1 MKKIFSILMTLVLG
15 TFVFA
20 QRVPDGSRF
29 MVVGQ
34 KSASLSANEA
44 AWLTDSVRSKLEE
57 NLQSYTTFSFVAS
70 DLESIKKIQRQ
81 SESELFDEKDA
92 IEIGK
97 LKFAKYAVFVTI
109 RKSGSYTVVADVTD
123 LTTGAKLATASSKE
137 RNKADDLFSRNG
149 CAADEVTVK
158 LCEKLGIKLG
168 ETQRKVLLYGDENS
182 SIDEQAKMAKEE
194 ESAFNNAIAKY
205 DAEIKRL
212 STLTDLESIAAKK
225 QKEADRAMIEAK
237 MKASSE
243 KAKRLAEEANKAAAD
258 KKADAER
265 SEEQR
270 RKRDEMAR
278 LAAAKAEEVRKTS
291 IDNGSVYT
299 KIDVIESKKKAVVDI
314 QHSYDIRVEEIKAE
328 GEEEYSKKKSEI
340 MNAPYRS
347 AEKNADGTPSAT
359 AKERRN
365 TLVQEL
371 LESMSYEY
379 GKQIV
384 ETKYYALDTVKSL
397 LKEIKIDQMSLTDVK
412 TVSSL
417 ENDLKVQYA
426 LFDGKTNSWKTTFW
440 LYSKGLLVCSR
451 SFDMTYKDLTGKNV
465 DVSNTGAY
473 NEFMDTVDLY
483 NSLFSRGDHVVTIK
497 IDYRTESV
505 DDYSSSYKF
514 IVEKVHVIDTVSG
527 REISSFGLKQ
537 PVTTYQNNKVYSLNC
552 ELAKFC
558 NGEVEK
564 EIAKEKAERIAAEK
578 KAAEKKKAEKEK
590 KLQEEKKAEEKLAAV
605 RAEIKSMFV
614 TIKTEYAAK
623 GEAAVFDALK
633 TEVTQKLYK
642 YVMGENPSIL
652 YKGDDLPVENVSL
665 YDAVYFCN
673 KLSLIL
679 GYSPVYSVKGKKDP
693 KDWGYQPHKGQVI
706 ENLEQ
711 DFSCNGC
718 RLPTT
723 REFQRML
730 NKPDEEYKFAGSNK
744 LDEVAWYDDNSDRK
758 LHPVAQKKPNSY
770 GLFDLYGNV
779 SEFAYETYYSV
790 PCYKEMGGDYFGK
803 KKHEYKFYL
812 GSEISDARL
821 KEGGRTLG
829 FRVVRT
835 VRLQK

>member
-109 RKSGSYTVVADVTD
+109 RKSGSYIVVADVTD

-314 QHSYDIRVEEIKAE
+314 QHSYDTRVEEIKAE

-578 KAAEKKKAEKEK
+578 KKAE
-590 KLQEEKKAEEKLAAV
+590 EEKKAKENLAAE

-614 TIKTEYAAK
+614 TIKTEHAAK

-633 TEVTQKLYK
+633 TEVTQKLYE
-642 YVMGENPSIL
+642 YVMGENPS
-652 YKGDDLPVENVSL
+652 YRYHKGDDLPVDQVSL

-723 REFQRML
+723 REFQCML

-744 LDEVAWYDDNSDRK
+744 LDEVAWYDDNSDRET
-758 LHPVAQKKPNSY
+758 HPVAQKKPNSY

-779 SEFAYETYYSV
+779 SEFAYETETNYSV
-790 PCYKEMGGDYFGK
+790 PCYKEMGGSYYGK
-803 KKHEYKFYL
+803 KNRAYDFKYGMKISYADRTK
-812 GSEISDARL
+812 GSS
-821 KEGGRTLG
+821 TLG

>member
-578 KAAEKKKAEKEK
+578 KKAE
-590 KLQEEKKAEEKLAAV
+590 EEKKAKENLAAE

-614 TIKTEYAAK
+614 TIKTEHAAK

-642 YVMGENPSIL
+642 YVMGENPS
-652 YKGDDLPVENVSL
+652 YRYHKGDDLPVNQVSL

-673 KLSLIL
+673 KLSLML

-744 LDEVAWYDDNSDRK
+744 LDEVAWYVDNYDRK

-779 SEFAYETYYSV
+779 SEFAYENETNYSV
-790 PCYKEMGGDYFGK
+790 PCYKEMGGSYYGE
-803 KKHEYKFYL
+803 KKHAYDFKYGMKISYADRTK
-812 GSEISDARL
+812 GSS
-821 KEGGRTLG
+821 TLG
-829 FRVVRT
+829 FRVMRT

>member
-20 QRVPDGSRF
+20 QKVPDGSRF

-34 KSASLSANEA
+34 KSASLSANEV
-44 AWLTDSVRSKLEE
+44 AWLPDSVRSKLEE

-81 SESELFDEKDA
+81 SESDLFDEKDA

-123 LTTGAKLATASSKE
+123 LTTGEKLAIVSSKE

-158 LCEKLGIKLG
+158 LCEKLEIKLG

-194 ESAFNNAIAKY
+194 ESAFKNAIAKCN
-205 DAEIKRL
+205 AEIERL
-212 STLTDLESIAAKK
+212 STLTDLESIAAI
-225 QKEADRAMIEAK
+225 KEEEAKRAMFVAK

-243 KAKRLAEEANKAAAD
+243 KAKRLAEEAKKAAAD
-258 KKADAER
+258 RKADAER

-278 LAAAKAEEVRKTS
+278 LAAAKAEEVRKTA

-299 KIDVIESKKKAVVDI
+299 KIDVIESKKKAVVGI
-314 QHSYDIRVEEIKAE
+314 QHSYDIRVEEIKTE

-379 GKQIV
+379 GRQIV

-465 DVSNTGAY
+465 DVSNTSAY

-483 NSLFSRGDHVVTIK
+483 NSLFSRGDHIVTIK

-505 DDYSSSYKF
+505 DDYSSNYKF
-514 IVEKVHVIDTVSG
+514 IIEKVHVIDTVSG
-527 REISSFGLKQ
+527 KEICSFGLKQ

-578 KAAEKKKAEKEK
+578 KKAE
-590 KLQEEKKAEEKLAAV
+590 EEKKAKENLAAV
-605 RAEIKSMFV
+605 RAEIESMFV
-614 TIKTEYAAK
+614 TIENEYARK
-623 GEAAVFDALK
+623 GEAVVYDALK
-633 TEVTQKLYK
+633 TEVTQKLYE
-642 YVMGENPSIL
+642 YVMGEIPSR
-652 YKGDDLPVENVSL
+652 YFKGDDLPVEEVSL

-673 KLSLIL
+673 KLSLML

-693 KDWGYQPHKGQVI
+693 KDWEYQPHYGQVI

-711 DFSCNGC
+711 NYDCNGC

-723 REFQRML
+723 KEFRCML

-744 LDEVAWYDDNSDRK
+744 LDEVAWYDGNSDRK
-758 LHPVAQKKPNSY
+758 PHPVAQKKPNSY
-770 GLFDLYGNV
+770 GLYDLYGNLM
-779 SEFAYETYYSV
+779 EFAYETEYSV
-790 PCYKEMGGDYFGK
+790 PCYKEMGGCYLSKRSDEGRFYRGIEIYDVK
-803 KKHEYKFYL
+803 KGNL
-812 GSEISDARL
+812 S
-821 KEGGRTLG
+821 TG

-835 VRLQK
+835 GRLKK

>member
-205 DAEIKRL
+205 YAEIKRL

-578 KAAEKKKAEKEK
+578 KKAE
-590 KLQEEKKAEEKLAAV
+590 EEKKAKENLAAV
-605 RAEIKSMFV
+605 IAEIKSMFV

-642 YVMGENPSIL
+642 YVMGENPS
-652 YKGDDLPVENVSL
+652 YHKGDDLPVESVSL

-723 REFQRML
+723 REFQCML

-744 LDEVAWYDDNSDRK
+744 LDEVAWYVDNYDRK

-779 SEFAYETYYSV
+779 SEFAYETGTNYSA
-790 PCYKEMGGDYFGK
+790 PCYKEMGGSYLDK
-803 KKHEYKFYL
+803 KNRAYDFKYGMKISYADRTK
-812 GSEISDARL
+812 GST
-821 KEGGRTLG
+821 TLG

>member
-1 MKKIFSILMTLVLG
+1 MTLVLG

-205 DAEIKRL
+205 YAEIKRL

-578 KAAEKKKAEKEK
+578 KKAE
-590 KLQEEKKAEEKLAAV
+590 EEKKAKENLAAV
-605 RAEIKSMFV
+605 IAEIKSMFV

-642 YVMGENPSIL
+642 YVMGENPS
-652 YKGDDLPVENVSL
+652 YHKGDDLPVESVSL

-723 REFQRML
+723 REFQCML

-744 LDEVAWYDDNSDRK
+744 LDEVAWYVDNYDRK

-779 SEFAYETYYSV
+779 SEFAYETGTNYSA
-790 PCYKEMGGDYFGK
+790 PCYKEMGGSYLDK
-803 KKHEYKFYL
+803 KNRAYDFKYGMKISYADRTK
-812 GSEISDARL
+812 GST
-821 KEGGRTLG
+821 TLG